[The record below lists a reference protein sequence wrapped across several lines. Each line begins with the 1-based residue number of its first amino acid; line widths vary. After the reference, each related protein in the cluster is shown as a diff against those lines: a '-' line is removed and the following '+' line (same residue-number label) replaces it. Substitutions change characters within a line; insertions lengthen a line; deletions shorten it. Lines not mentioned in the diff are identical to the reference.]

1 MVFGPAADGAHPRD
15 RLRKEAE
22 SGSRLRKRRRVL
34 ERSLLQ
40 RCGERA
46 GGLRCPNSRRRTSKG
61 NKAQGRTGRFATG
74 NGRGSKPDLTAEQ
87 SLEAEEPADRLSK
100 PGTGN
105 GNWRKERE
113 GRGQRQ
119 GATATAMWCGC
130 GAGDSSKGVKQRREE
145 CLTSRNTT
153 NLTTGSGMQQAR
165 NLRAEETIGV
175 VQNHEDGTRLLERD
189 LREPKHAA
197 MHAGVDARQGRYRG
211 MQTEG
216 EGRKVRETGPETTGN
231 TLWRR
236 AKTRGS
242 ARFEASQGAP
252 ERRDAVGRP
261 RRRARQRVTSRRE
274 RESPTT
280 RYDGS
285 TSHERDFN
293 VPPRATP

>member
-1 MVFGPAADGAHPRD
+1 VF
-15 RLRKEAE
+15 
-22 SGSRLRKRRRVL
+22 LRKRATTTTDG
-34 ERSLLQ
+34 S
-40 RCGERA
+40 RA
-46 GGLRCPNSRRRTSKG
+46 GSPRFEEGPRRGTKPTEGQGATRLATVERRYGPDSGGKPRSRVSRRRSIETRNRQRNWKEMPRRNG
-61 NKAQGRTGRFATG
+61 G
-74 NGRGSKPDLTAEQ
+74 NGK
-87 SLEAEEPADRLSK
+87 
-100 PGTGN
+100 
-105 GNWRKERE
+105 
-113 GRGQRQ
+113 
-119 GATATAMWCGC
+119 GATATAMWNGC
-130 GAGDSSKGVKQRREE
+130 NRVEFFEGCEQRRGKCPGTPDPTVSTGGNGRSGAG
-145 CLTSRNTT
+145 NTA
-153 NLTTGSGMQQAR
+153 NLMTGSGMQQAR
-165 NLRAEETIGV
+165 DLRAEETIGV
-175 VQNHEDGTRLLERD
+175 VQNHEDGTRFAERD
-189 LREPKHAA
+189 LREPKRAA

-211 MQTEG
+211 MQTKG

-285 TSHERDFN
+285 TSHERDFT